1 MIALDANRQMSVRA
15 ERGCSLH
22 ASIQTR
28 GARSKSRQ
36 ASDDM
41 VEHRNPN
48 LFPVDLLNEDVR
60 SAGNGQTWWLVHTK
74 PRQEKRLAEEML
86 RHKVAHYLP
95 VTYCKA
101 TSRGRDRFAWLPLF
115 PGYMFLQCN
124 EEGRLAAL
132 KTNRV
137 VAIQAVADTL
147 LLHRQLATLADLID
161 LGVPLR
167 VEERIEPGR
176 EVEVKSG
183 TLRGKRGVVIRRG
196 GRCRLFIAI
205 AEVLGGV
212 SLELEIEH
220 HLIEPV

>member
-1 MIALDANRQMSVRA
+1 MIAFNANRQMSVRA
-15 ERGCSLH
+15 GRENCARISF
-22 ASIQTR
+22 QTR
-28 GARSKSRQ
+28 RAGAKSRQ
-36 ASDDM
+36 ASEM
-41 VEHRNPN
+41 AEQRNPY
-48 LFPVDLLNEDVR
+48 LFPDDLLVEDVR
-60 SAGNGQTWWLVHTK
+60 STGSDQAWWLVHTK

-86 RHKVAHYLP
+86 QHKIAHYLP

-101 TSRGRDRFAWLPLF
+101 TSRGRDRFAWLSLF
-115 PGYMFLQCN
+115 PGYMFLKCN
-124 EEGRLAAL
+124 EEGRLTAL

-137 VAIQAVADTL
+137 VALQPVADTL

-167 VEERIEPGR
+167 VEERIDPGR
-176 EVEVKSG
+176 EVEVKTG

-196 GRCRLFIAI
+196 GRSRLFIAI
-205 AEVLGGV
+205 AEVIGGV